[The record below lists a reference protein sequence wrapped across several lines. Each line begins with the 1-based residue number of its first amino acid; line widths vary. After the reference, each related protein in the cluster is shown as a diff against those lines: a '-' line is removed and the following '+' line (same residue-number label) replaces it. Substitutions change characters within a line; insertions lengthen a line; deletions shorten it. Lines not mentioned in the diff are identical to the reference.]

1 MLRHVSQLGGMGNYT
16 RQLMAAMLRNDDANE
31 YVMYYKPTERLGRYL
46 GENVTRARRPGKI
59 EAVVGSVGDP
69 QTSRS

>member
-31 YVMYYKPTERLGRYL
+31 YVMYYRPAERLGHYVGAIPHTDRL
-46 GENVTRARRPGKI
+46 HLRPHTR
-59 EAVVGSVGDP
+59 
-69 QTSRS
+69 